1 MSSAPLGRDAAAC
14 WRRTRRRASVALSAG
29 ILAIACHAEQLTGP
43 SAMLPVPR
51 ADAGGI
57 LGPASI
63 PIPENNTAGGALPAM
78 SAGLSVPVATSF
90 IVRVSGQTTVSNNPA
105 VQQCDPTQPVFGGA
119 SVGPNGDAYY
129 QLKVSASLRQPSG
142 NEFAIGFW
150 ERDGGSALE
159 SDTLWAST
167 ALEVR
172 VARSG
177 IQGSMNGQN
186 CSSGLYN
193 LSSAQTISVEVLD
206 GHELQLEPSAVVVR
220 TGTPVSFTAT
230 SRGAAVTVPSWAFV
244 PASATPPNETS
255 TCGADGAN
263 PCVVTVKNT
272 GELRVSRYLYGR
284 WRSASA
290 ALRVYTT
297 FTLAADRSAVPPGGT
312 VTFTPTLDGVDGLAS
327 RWAWRPDS
335 GGAVMDPCASIT
347 GGKCAYAPAASGTMW
362 AYTNSNDSASAP
374 VTVRPA
380 TLALAASKT
389 SVLAPGENVTFT
401 PVGNGT
407 VVVQGWSFTPD
418 GGGTLSRGGPT
429 VGILTPS
436 GAARSRSTGAQFGT
450 PTAGR
455 FFVSVGSAWGSC
467 LAEMPICENQ
477 VVESGIVEVLA
488 MVDGVQLTSG
498 VHVTFVYPEMAPD
511 EDDITSPD
519 DATLIDPDVGGPV
532 DCSPAAKAAQE
543 AKRLYCEGSTPDS
556 LQRARISDA
565 LARMNAR
572 GGACSGLAQIG
583 DALFNGTPIRIRLFP
598 QALSATLSGGAPV
611 GGALR
616 ANGGKTG
623 PNAWMVMAKEWVDV
637 YYDSAHATKAPF
649 PTAAPYPR
657 TLQHLLVHELD
668 HLNGVK
674 DHALMGK
681 GRTPNSAA
689 CDDLPD

>member
-1 MSSAPLGRDAAAC
+1 MSSAPLCRDAAAC
-14 WRRTRRRASVALSAG
+14 SRRTRRRASVALSAG

-78 SAGLSVPVATSF
+78 SAGLSVPIATSF

-142 NEFAIGFW
+142 SEITVGFW
-150 ERDGGSALE
+150 VRNGGSALE

-167 ALEVR
+167 ALDVR

-297 FTLAADRSAVPPGGT
+297 FTLAADRSAVPPGRT
-312 VTFTPTLDGVDGLAS
+312 VTFTPTLDGVDGVAS
-327 RWAWRPDS
+327 RWVWRDS
-335 GGAVMDPCASIT
+335 SGAQVVDPCASI
-347 GGKCAYAPAASGTMW
+347 GSGKCGYAPATSGTMW

-380 TLALAASKT
+380 TLALTASKT

-418 GGGTLSRGGPT
+418 GGGTPAVSPG
-429 VGILTPS
+429 
-436 GAARSRSTGAQFGT
+436 STWGQCTA
-450 PTAGR
+450 TAGTCQNL
-455 FFVSVGSAWGSC
+455 VSQSGTIS
-467 LAEMPICENQ
+467 
-477 VVESGIVEVLA
+477 VVA
-488 MVDGVQLTSG
+488 TVDGVQQTAS
-498 VHVTFVYPEMAPD
+498 VHVRVVPCPTTEPVLNDSTVRAELVKLISKSGPDLSPGDPNKREYVGDVYRRQDGSFYFVE
-511 EDDITSPD
+511 
-519 DATLIDPDVGGPV
+519 
-532 DCSPAAKAAQE
+532 
-543 AKRLYCEGSTPDS
+543 
-556 LQRARISDA
+556 DA
-565 LARMNAR
+565 LAVGNECTIQRSSMVTRRAATDSLVGMGHSHPTRAGLPVYGCPPDENGKLRQRYPGDNRLMAIKAPDSTF
-572 GGACSGLAQIG
+572 GGGSIADWIALAQANPGSSESVNSYVVSADGEVWMLPAFLIY
-583 DALFNGTPIRIRLFP
+583 TPSQ
-598 QALSATLSGGAPV
+598 QASNRRMWRYSGN
-611 GGALR
+611 
-616 ANGGKTG
+616 AN
-623 PNAWMVMAKEWVDV
+623 PSCNW
-637 YYDSAHATKAPF
+637 
-649 PTAAPYPR
+649 
-657 TLQHLLVHELD
+657 
-668 HLNGVK
+668 
-674 DHALMGK
+674 
-681 GRTPNSAA
+681 
-689 CDDLPD
+689 